1 MLTWMPK
8 HTSFMDQDMFNLF
21 QEMNPTDLVGYRLFG
36 GTALALYINHRR
48 SIDFDFFSDSVVRK
62 SDLQLFEWLDG
73 AEFQGEEGMV
83 DVTVIGNSRNIRLN
97 FVDLKLFSNVEPKY
111 PPVHTRNGIPVAHVV
126 DLLASKL
133 SALSNRK
140 ELKDFQDVATAI
152 DILQEPLKE
161 AISIYTS
168 SSLTREAS
176 CLDLAR
182 TLQNYSLEVEY
193 GLTKSQLVALEE
205 FIDKL
210 LGNRRRNDSH

>member
-1 MLTWMPK
+1 MPTWMPQ

-21 QEMNPTDLVGYRLFG
+21 QEMNPTDLEGYRLFG

-48 SIDFDFFSDSVVRK
+48 SIDFDFFSDRVVRK
-62 SDLQLFEWLDG
+62 SDLQLFEWLEG

-83 DVTVIGNSRNIRLN
+83 DVTVFGNSRNIRLN

-111 PPVHTRNGIPVAHVV
+111 PPVHTPKGIPVAHVV

-140 ELKDFQDVATAI
+140 ELKDFQDVTTAI
-152 DILQEPLKE
+152 DVLPEPLKE
-161 AISIYTS
+161 AISIYLS

-182 TLQNYSLEVEY
+182 TIQNYSLEVEY
-193 GLTKSQLVALEE
+193 GLTKSQLAALETL
-205 FIDKL
+205 IDEL
-210 LGNRRRNDSH
+210 HGNRQGNDSH

>member
-1 MLTWMPK
+1 MPTWMPQ
-8 HTSFMDQDMFNLF
+8 HTFFVDQDMFHLF
-21 QEMNPTDLVGYRLFG
+21 QEMNPTDLAGYRLFG

-48 SIDFDFFSDSVVRK
+48 SIDFDFFSDGVVRK
-62 SDLQLFEWLDG
+62 SDLQLLEWLDG

-83 DVTVIGNSRNIRLN
+83 DVTVFGSSRNIRLK

-152 DILQEPLKE
+152 DNLPEPLHDT
-161 AISIYTS
+161 ISIYII
-168 SSLTREAS
+168 SSLAREAS

-182 TLQNYSLEVEY
+182 TIQNYSLEVEY
-193 GLTKSQLVALEE
+193 GLTKSQFAALDEL
-205 FIDKL
+205 IDVL
-210 LGNRRRNDSH
+210 HENRSGRDSH